1 MNHNLYTAYKDTCSP
16 PQNPFLAFFSP
27 ESESLLFDDG
37 DEICLWVQAGLRSLD
52 LSWRLH
58 RNRIETPFLAGV
70 EESRPGNRFIITLP
84 TNDLPPGFYD
94 LRVTL
99 ETGMPAP
106 GDARSAQRPVEGIC
120 TFGWQVNAMPIAT
133 SRPKD
138 FRRFWDGAKAQ
149 LEQVP
154 LQAEELPLDSF
165 SGEAIDQ
172 YNREHAALPGRW
184 NPGGIRCE
192 TVESGKVSFA
202 AADGGR
208 VYGWLAKPKGKGP
221 FPAMLVLPGAG
232 FGARP
237 RPLEHARHG
246 YLALDIQVHGQDV
259 DQEDYPILPGYSEG
273 QQYDTPA
280 AHYYYY
286 HVHLRCVQAVRYLLS
301 RPDVDPERLVVA
313 GGSQGGRLGI
323 VTAALDAR
331 VKAVVCCII
340 NSPNVPHLRWVD
352 ACNRQ
357 RVDGMDRVGAPPV
370 PDDAESRCMA
380 YYDPMNFAPEITCPV
395 LMNAGLI
402 DPVSPP
408 FSPWAV
414 YQGLRSTDQT
424 IVPLPGLGHD
434 WSAAFDRQAWRW
446 LAERMPVREL
456 SEELA

>member
-1 MNHNLYTAYKDTCSP
+1 
-16 PQNPFLAFFSP
+16 
-27 ESESLLFDDG
+27 
-37 DEICLWVQAGLRSLD
+37 
-52 LSWRLH
+52 
-58 RNRIETPFLAGV
+58 
-70 EESRPGNRFIITLP
+70 
-84 TNDLPPGFYD
+84 
-94 LRVTL
+94 
-99 ETGMPAP
+99 MPAP

-246 YLALDIQVHGQDV
+246 Y
-259 DQEDYPILPGYSEG
+259 PRPGHSG
-273 QQYDTPA
+273 T
-280 AHYYYY
+280 
-286 HVHLRCVQAVRYLLS
+286 
-301 RPDVDPERLVVA
+301 RPGCRP
-313 GGSQGGRLGI
+313 GRLSDPAWLFRGAAIRHSCRPLLLLPRSPALCASRALFAVPAPMSIPSAWLSLAEARAGDWGI

-402 DPVSPP
+402 DPVLTALQPLG
-408 FSPWAV
+408 
-414 YQGLRSTDQT
+414 GLPRPEKYGPNHRPATW
-424 IVPLPGLGHD
+424 PRPRLERRLRPPGL
-434 WSAAFDRQAWRW
+434 A
-446 LAERMPVREL
+446 LAGRANACTGTL
-456 SEELA
+456 